1 MAKYKALIDAD
12 GIVYRV
18 GFALED
24 VNSLSTVEHQ
34 VLATIDSYMV
44 ELTKVFKSVS
54 KPIIVISPTG
64 QENNFRY
71 KVAKTLPYKG
81 NRTAPKPKHYEYIR
95 KLLSEM
101 EGAIV
106 AEGQE
111 ADDTLADIAA
121 EDISK
126 TIIVSQDKDMRQ
138 VPGWHLEPSGGDEP
152 KRPVYYVDPDTD
164 GNISL
169 ERATGDKASIFA
181 TGKFGLYSQMLLGDT
196 SDNIQGLKGYGA
208 VNTYAILK
216 NRDVDGF
223 DLDKIV
229 RECYQNAGAI
239 DRFDEIYTLLKI
251 GGHKHGKNDET

>member
-1 MAKYKALIDAD
+1 MTKYKALIDAD

-18 GFALED
+18 GFAMED

-34 VLATIDSYMV
+34 VLATIDSYV
-44 ELTKVFKSVS
+44 QGLTKVFKSVS

-106 AEGQE
+106 AVGQE

-121 EDISK
+121 EDPSK

-138 VPGWHLEPSGGDEP
+138 VPGWHLEPSGRDEP
-152 KRPVYYVDPDTD
+152 KRPIYYVDPGTI
-164 GNISL
+164 GSIVL
-169 ERATGDKASIFA
+169 ERTTGDKASIFA

-196 SDNIQGLKGYGA
+196 ADNIPGLSGYGA
-208 VNTYAILK
+208 VKTYNVLK
-216 NRDVDGF
+216 NREVSGF
-223 DLDKIV
+223 NLENIV
-229 RECYQNAGAI
+229 RYCYAEAGVL

-251 GGHKHGKNDET
+251 GGHKK